1 MKQISILSLVLFLI
15 SCDENN
21 NEEARPNIL
30 LVIADDMGLDASPS
44 YNFGLKKPATPNITN
59 LIYEGIIFDNVWAYP
74 TCTPTR
80 SSIITGKY
88 GFKTGV
94 MNVDDELPLSEPSLF
109 KFFKN
114 FSTYST
120 AVIGKWHLSKDSN
133 HPYLTG
139 VDFYAGLLTGSV
151 NSYFNWDLTQN
162 NTTVQNTDYITSKF
176 TDIAIE
182 WLNERNDPWFLW
194 LAYNAPHAPFH
205 LPPLSLHERSEL
217 PNDQANIDNNPID
230 YYLSMIEAMDAEL
243 GRLIDSLSEDV
254 LENTII
260 IFLGDNGSPRKVA
273 QGFNSRRVKG
283 TVYQGGISV
292 PMYISGKG
300 VLRKNDREDA
310 LINTTDLFS
319 TILDIA
325 GINNSENNDSYSFK
339 KILSEDGNY
348 DRNYIYSEI
357 GDDNISDVAIRDRTH
372 KYIKFGDG
380 SEALYNLSENF
391 LEYPNLLNNPLT
403 DEDNIALNSL
413 LKKLNELHNN

>member
-1 MKQISILSLVLFLI
+1 
-15 SCDENN
+15 
-21 NEEARPNIL
+21 
-30 LVIADDMGLDASPS
+30 MGLDASPS
-44 YNFGLKKPATPNITN
+44 YNFGLKKPTTPNITN

-114 FSTYST
+114 SSTYST

-133 HPYLTG
+133 HPYLMG
-139 VDFYAGLLTGSV
+139 VDFYAGLLNGSV

-182 WLNERNDPWFLW
+182 WLNERNGPWFLW

-243 GRLIDSLSEDV
+243 GRLIDSLNEDV

-300 VLRKNDREDA
+300 VLRKNDREDD
-310 LINTTDLFS
+310 LINTTDLF
-319 TILDIA
+319 
-325 GINNSENNDSYSFK
+325 
-339 KILSEDGNY
+339 
-348 DRNYIYSEI
+348 
-357 GDDNISDVAIRDRTH
+357 
-372 KYIKFGDG
+372 
-380 SEALYNLSENF
+380 
-391 LEYPNLLNNPLT
+391 
-403 DEDNIALNSL
+403 
-413 LKKLNELHNN
+413 